1 MAESS
6 DSTNIT
12 DLPNNNK
19 QNRVSLETTEKG
31 DKSQISREQI
41 AEIVQ
46 EIQHASSKDM
56 TQLPSRDIPQDTR
69 SFVQD
74 EQMRP
79 NYVPQSQQKDYIN
92 DHNTEQYLL
101 RQQQQQKETDTMDAF
116 YNELQVPI
124 FVMILFFFFQMPF
137 VSKNMRKYLPSLYNT
152 EANPNFWGYIFQT
165 LLFGILFYGLQ
176 KFTKYL
182 SQIDNLLRS
191 KN

>member
-19 QNRVSLETTEKG
+19 QNRVSLETTEKK

-56 TQLPSRDIPQDTR
+56 TQLPSRDIPLDTR

-79 NYVPQSQQKDYIN
+79 NYVPRSSQKDYID

-101 RQQQQQKETDTMDAF
+101 RQQQQKKETDTMDAF

-124 FVMILFFFFQMPF
+124 FVMILFFFYQMPF

-152 EANPNFWGYIFQT
+152 DANPNFWGYIFQT

>member
-19 QNRVSLETTEKG
+19 QNRVSLETTEKK

-56 TQLPSRDIPQDTR
+56 TQLPSRDIPLDTR

-79 NYVPQSQQKDYIN
+79 NYVPRSQQKDYID

-101 RQQQQQKETDTMDAF
+101 RHQQQRKETDTMDAF
-116 YNELQVPI
+116 YNELQIPI

-152 EANPNFWGYIFQT
+152 DANPNFWGYIFQT